1 MRMAVLMMVFMAVGM
16 SPVCVRF
23 AHNPFTTLA
32 AAQAAPYPLSIF
44 MIPTPGAQ
52 LESILASAARPP
64 CAAPYPTDVGTP
76 KIGLGVSRHHAD
88 QRGVEPATTITASKV
103 LISSSRSASRHN
115 PATPQSS
122 NSLCPMPRYASVRA
136 ASQATKPSAVPA
148 EMTATLPLPFGGERV
163 PERGTRQ
170 GMIVIPCADLGGN
183 PSEHVRGKPCE
194 QDRMPRAPAKTGEQL
209 HERLERLPFAKNRF
223 RQPDPGRPGVIKQ
236 NAVIHILTRLLENS
250 ETPRRRGE
258 GRGEPRPTGAGSH
271 APDVS
276 ASWPPRTAPYTVIS
290 S

>member
-16 SPVCVRF
+16 IPVCVRF

-76 KIGLGVSRHHAD
+76 KIGLGVSPPITLTSAASS
-88 QRGVEPATTITASKV
+88 PATTITASKV

-122 NSLCPMPRYASVRA
+122 NSLCPMPRYASVRRA
-136 ASQATKPSAVPA
+136 RGNDGDPA
-148 EMTATLPLPFGGERV
+148 LALRRERV

-271 APDVS
+271 APGRIRIM
-276 ASWPPRTAPYTVIS
+276 AARERRLTP
-290 S
+290 

>member
-16 SPVCVRF
+16 IPVCVRF

-76 KIGLGVSRHHAD
+76 KIGLGVSPPITLTSAASS
-88 QRGVEPATTITASKV
+88 PATTITASKV
-103 LISSSRSASRHN
+103 LISSSRSVFKQFVPDAQIRQRPRRLPGYEAVRRARGN
-115 PATPQSS
+115 DGDPA
-122 NSLCPMPRYASVRA
+122 LALRR
-136 ASQATKPSAVPA
+136 
-148 EMTATLPLPFGGERV
+148 ERV

-170 GMIVIPCADLGGN
+170 GMVVIPCADLGGN
-183 PSEHVRGKPCE
+183 PGEHVRGKPCE

-271 APDVS
+271 APGRIRIM
-276 ASWPPRTAPYTVIS
+276 AARERRLTP
-290 S
+290 

>member
-16 SPVCVRF
+16 IPVCVRF

-64 CAAPYPTDVGTP
+64 CAAPFPTDVGTP
-76 KIGLGVSRHHAD
+76 KIGLGVSPPITLTSAASS
-88 QRGVEPATTITASKV
+88 PATTITASKV

-122 NSLCPMPRYASVRA
+122 NSLCPIPSYASVRA

-148 EMTATLPLPFGGERV
+148 EMTATLPFPFGGSAS
-163 PERGTRQ
+163 P
-170 GMIVIPCADLGGN
+170 
-183 PSEHVRGKPCE
+183 
-194 QDRMPRAPAKTGEQL
+194 
-209 HERLERLPFAKNRF
+209 
-223 RQPDPGRPGVIKQ
+223 
-236 NAVIHILTRLLENS
+236 NAVRD
-250 ETPRRRGE
+250 RG
-258 GRGEPRPTGAGSH
+258 
-271 APDVS
+271 
-276 ASWPPRTAPYTVIS
+276 W
-290 S
+290 

>member
-16 SPVCVRF
+16 IPVCVRF

-76 KIGLGVSRHHAD
+76 KIGLGVSPPITLTSAASS
-88 QRGVEPATTITASKV
+88 PATTITASKV
-103 LISSSRSASRHN
+103 LISSSLPGYEAVRRARGN
-115 PATPQSS
+115 DGDPA
-122 NSLCPMPRYASVRA
+122 LALRR
-136 ASQATKPSAVPA
+136 
-148 EMTATLPLPFGGERV
+148 ERV

-170 GMIVIPCADLGGN
+170 GMVVIPCADLGGN
-183 PSEHVRGKPCE
+183 PGEHVRGKPCE

-271 APDVS
+271 APGRIRIM
-276 ASWPPRTAPYTVIS
+276 AARERRLTP
-290 S
+290 

>member
-16 SPVCVRF
+16 IPVCVRF

-76 KIGLGVSRHHAD
+76 KIGLGVSPPITLTSAASS
-88 QRGVEPATTITASKV
+88 PATTIT
-103 LISSSRSASRHN
+103 
-115 PATPQSS
+115 
-122 NSLCPMPRYASVRA
+122 
-136 ASQATKPSAVPA
+136 
-148 EMTATLPLPFGGERV
+148 
-163 PERGTRQ
+163 

-183 PSEHVRGKPCE
+183 PGEHVRGKPCE

-209 HERLERLPFAKNRF
+209 HERLERLPFAKHRF

-271 APDVS
+271 APGRIRIM
-276 ASWPPRTAPYTVIS
+276 AARERRLTP
-290 S
+290 